1 MLGNGFLSLLPV
13 ALMMSLMP
21 ACLETA
27 KARAGVGWE
36 VLGKVP
42 KDESLFMR
50 KPVDLIQ
57 PTSLVTVTS
66 QSLSWNVPSA

>member
-1 MLGNGFLSLLPV
+1 MLGKGFLSLLPV
-13 ALMMSLMP
+13 ALTMSLMP
-21 ACLETA
+21 ACLEMA

-36 VLGKVP
+36 VLGKAP

-57 PTSLVTVTS
+57 PTFWVTVTS